1 MSIVAK
7 CGVCAT
13 PSLGPATP
21 LHIQKI
27 REEDIIYLARVVE
40 TMSLILAH

>member
-1 MSIVAK
+1 
-7 CGVCAT
+7 
-13 PSLGPATP
+13 